1 MTLEEIIKKIT
12 EFLKGIYRSEK
23 FAERLISVLIG
34 LVFTRLI
41 LLFFGETDSPFPF
54 IDYWWSGYY
63 FTWEYFFKSSIIF
76 VPMYFVS
83 RTLYRFII
91 KRLGS

>member
-23 FAERLISVLIG
+23 FAEGLISFVTGFLLTKISMAVLLNSRIG
-34 LVFTRLI
+34 DRIFWEDENF
-41 LLFFGETDSPFPF
+41 LFYMFLAL
-54 IDYWWSGYY
+54 Y
-63 FTWEYFFKSSIIF
+63 
-76 VPMYFVS
+76 YFVS

-91 KRLGS
+91 KKFRS

>member
-23 FAERLISVLIG
+23 FAERLISVVIG

-41 LLFFGETDSPFPF
+41 LLFFGETVGLILDMMF
-54 IDYWWSGYY
+54 WWSDYY
-63 FTWEYFFKSSIIF
+63 FNWEYFFKFSIIF
-76 VPMYFVS
+76 ALMYFVS
-83 RTLYRFII
+83 RTFYRFII
-91 KRLGS
+91 KRFGS